1 MTLML
6 DFAKIY
12 SEDDPAD
19 SADIL
24 LTWAADMMRVAH
36 VALMNVN
43 GQPDNSEELN
53 YAVAGL
59 LEVATALVMRGDE
72 GCDMLKRFPRIA
84 KRDQPAGDA
93 A

>member
-1 MTLML
+1 MSLML
-6 DFAKIY
+6 NFAEVY
-12 SEDDPAD
+12 GEDSPAD

-53 YAVAGL
+53 YSVAGL
-59 LEVATALVMRGDE
+59 LEVATALVARADE
-72 GCDMLKRFPRIA
+72 GCDMLKHQARIA
-84 KRDQPAGDA
+84 KRDQPAEDA